1 MAGSETGTLTRL
13 DLPLTKL
20 ASGKVREM
28 FAVDDERLLLVATDR
43 ISAYDVVMAQGIPDK
58 GRLLTGMSLFWFEL
72 TRDVCRNH
80 LLGSTLA
87 ELPGLEPSREELRGR
102 TMIVRRLQMLPVE
115 FVIRGYLVGSGWK
128 DYRRTGAV
136 CGVPLPPGL
145 READRLPEPIFTPAT
160 KATTGHDENITEEQ
174 AAELAGARELAA
186 AKEASLELYR
196 RALAHAEQR
205 GIILAD
211 SKFEFGVD
219 DAEIVLADEVLTPD
233 SSRFWPADRWA
244 PGSNPPSLDKQYLRD
259 WLDAQGWDHSPPPP
273 GLPPDVVER
282 TRACYVEAY
291 ERVTGRSFAEYLTA
305 AW

>member
-1 MAGSETGTLTRL
+1 MAAESGTITSL
-13 DLPLTKL
+13 DLSLTKL
-20 ASGKVREM
+20 ASGKVREI
-28 FAVDDERLLLVATDR
+28 FAVDDERLLLVASDR

-72 TRDVCRNH
+72 TGDVCRNH
-80 LLGSTLA
+80 LLGSTPADLP
-87 ELPGLEPSREELRGR
+87 PGLEAHHEELRGR
-102 TMIVRRLQMLPVE
+102 TMLVRRLQMLPVE

-128 DYRRTGAV
+128 DYRRTGTV

-160 KATTGHDENITEEQ
+160 KATTGHDENIAEEQ
-174 AAELAGARELAA
+174 AAEIAGASELAA

-211 SKFEFGVD
+211 TKFEFGVEQG
-219 DAEIVLADEVLTPD
+219 EIVLADEVLTPD
-233 SSRFWPADRWA
+233 SSRFWPADRWS

-259 WLDAQGWDHSPPPP
+259 WLDAQGWDHSSPPPD
-273 GLPPDVVER
+273 LPPEVVER
-282 TRACYVEAY
+282 TRAGYIEAY
-291 ERVTGRSFAEYLTA
+291 ERVTGRSFAGYLTA
-305 AW
+305 PR